1 MRKNLKLAELN
12 ISIVTVNFNTLIL
25 KRRIKC
31 LFCSNN
37 YLKSFDEKLMERFL
51 NTDKYS
57 DQ

>member
-12 ISIVTVNFNTLIL
+12 ISIATVNFNTLIL
-25 KRRIKC
+25 KRRIKG